1 MLQLGPLAFAVPW
14 VLAALVTLPILWWLI
29 RVIPPAP
36 QLVRFPAIR
45 LLQGLSP
52 KEDTPN
58 AVPWWLLLL
67 RLVIAALVILAIARP
82 LIPSGSAVP
91 PGGPILLVMEN
102 GWSTG
107 PDWEARRDR
116 ALRVIDQAERES
128 RSVGLITT
136 ARGEVG
142 EIEFRQ
148 AQAIREIVAAMSPK
162 PWGEDL
168 AATAKRLEGVPTG
181 TSLVS
186 VWIAGSLTAD
196 GAPVLAERL
205 SDRGDLVV
213 VEADDG
219 GPLWLDVPEIEAA
232 GLALTTRRALGIG
245 ELPFAV
251 RAVADDGRVI
261 GRVGGMFEDGAT
273 AGVAVLE
280 LPTELRNEVSRLEIE
295 GEGSAGA
302 VFLVDER
309 FKRRPIGLVSA
320 TEFEGSQ
327 PLLDEL
333 FYLDRALA
341 PFTEIRRGSID
352 TLLERELAVVVLAD
366 VAGVSVAD
374 RGRLE
379 AFMGRGGIVLRF
391 AGPRLAAESLER
403 GGLAVSELVPV
414 QLRRG
419 DRSLGGALSWS
430 RPASLAPFSETSP
443 FSGLDVSDEISV
455 SRQILAEPVIDLDQK
470 TWARLQDG
478 TPIVTADA
486 RGDGWLVLVHT
497 TANADWSDLPL
508 SGLFVEM
515 LRRVVALSRGVG
527 GQSDQEL
534 PAFATLDG
542 FGRLGAVPA
551 GVDLLP
557 PASERG
563 SGPAV
568 GPRQPPGYYGDEA
581 SRMALNL
588 GPEIGTLGSRALRI
602 PGAVIQSLEAGRDR
616 DLQGWLLSLALLLAI
631 ADTLIGLM
639 LRGLIPGLRRLTASM
654 IVLAALGAG
663 LAATPHAAS
672 AQSGVGKPIDP
683 ELFALEAS
691 LETRLAYVQ
700 TGNAEVDRVSL
711 AGLWGLTE
719 VLIQRTAVEPSA
731 PYGVDPELDELAF
744 FPLLYWPITSDQRPL
759 SETAVSRINAYMRNG
774 GIILFDTRDRYEV
787 GGVNSGTG
795 SGLQRLIEISK
806 GLEIPPLA
814 PVQADHVLTRT
825 FYLLDTFPGRYSG
838 GPLYTDDRRD
848 GGSTEVSPVILGSH
862 DWAAAWARD
871 RDGRFQFPVV
881 PGGEVQR
888 EMAFRFGVNLVMYA
902 LTGNYKADQVHI
914 PSILE
919 RLGQ

>member
-14 VLAALVTLPILWWLI
+14 VLAALVVLPVLWWLI

-36 QLVRFPAIR
+36 QLVQFPAIR

-67 RLVIAALVILAIARP
+67 RLLIAALVILALARP

-107 PDWEARRDR
+107 RDWEARRDR
-116 ALRVIDQAERES
+116 VLRVIDQAEREG
-128 RSVGLITT
+128 RPVGLVTT
-136 ARGEVG
+136 ARGETQ
-142 EIEFRQ
+142 EIQFRQ
-148 AQAIREIVAAMSPK
+148 AQAVQEIVAAMAPK
-162 PWGEDL
+162 PWGDDL
-168 AATAKRLEGVPTG
+168 AATAGRLDGVPAG
-181 TSLVS
+181 DSLVS
-186 VWIAGSLTAD
+186 VWIAGSLAAD
-196 GAPVLAERL
+196 GASVLAERL
-205 SDRGDLVV
+205 SDLGDLVL

-219 GPLWLDVPEIEAA
+219 GPLWIDVPEIEAT
-232 GLALTTRRALGIG
+232 GLALSARRALGVG
-245 ELPFAV
+245 EASFAV
-251 RAVADDGRVI
+251 RAVADDGRVV
-261 GRVGGMFEDGAT
+261 GRVGGLFEDGST
-273 AGVAVLE
+273 AGTAVLE

-352 TLLERELAVVVLAD
+352 SLLERELAVVVLAD
-366 VAGVSVAD
+366 VAGVSVAERD
-374 RGRLE
+374 RLE
-379 AFMGRGGIVLRF
+379 TFMERGGIVLRF

-414 QLRRG
+414 RLRRG

-430 RPASLAPFSETSP
+430 SPASLAPFGAASP
-443 FSGLDVSDEISV
+443 FNGLEVSDEITV

-527 GQSDQEL
+527 GQSDRAL

-542 FGRLGAVPA
+542 FGVLGAVPA

-557 PASERG
+557 PVSDRAAGRS
-563 SGPAV
+563 V
-568 GPRQPPGYYGDEA
+568 GPRHPPGYYGDEA
-581 SRMALNL
+581 SRTALNL
-588 GPEIGTLGSRALRI
+588 GPEIGASGPRDLRVS
-602 PGAVIQSLEAGRDR
+602 GAVTQSLEAGRDL

-631 ADTLIGLM
+631 VDTLIGLM
-639 LRGLIPGLRRLTASM
+639 LRGLIPGFRRLSVSM
-654 IVLAALGAG
+654 ILLAAVGAG
-663 LAATPHAAS
+663 LAGVPHGAL
-672 AQSGVGKPIDP
+672 AQSGVDKPTDP

-700 TGNAEVDRVSL
+700 TGNSEVDRVSL

-719 VLIQRTAVEPSA
+719 ILIQRTAVEPSA

-744 FPLLYWPITSDQRPL
+744 FPLLYWPVTSDQRPL

-787 GGVNSGTG
+787 GGVGSGRG

-806 GLEIPPLA
+806 DLEIPPLA
-814 PVQADHVLTRT
+814 PVQDDHVLTRT

-838 GPLYTDDRRD
+838 GPLYSEDRRD
-848 GGSTEVSPVILGSH
+848 GGSTEVSPVMLGSH